1 MARRR
6 RSDTTGR
13 SEALRILDMLESG
26 REHSHALL
34 ARLPAD
40 MDDRE
45 RRLATELVYGVLRRR
60 SAIDRSLERH
70 SSRPLDRITLTLL
83 NALRLTLYQILFLS
97 RIPAPAAVDEGVR
110 LVRARLGRSRAAFA
124 NGVLRSACRER
135 EERAAGEERG
145 SPGKCDADALAEEHS
160 FPPFMVR
167 RFLRRYGPG
176 STVHLLET
184 LNRPAPITLRI
195 RGNAIDS
202 DAMIANL
209 REEGIAAIPSPLL
222 PGALRV
228 TSGAPQ
234 HTASF
239 RAGSVYIQD
248 EASQLVAELVRPFPT
263 DSPVVD
269 LCAAPGGK
277 ILAIADALPR
287 ESPCPIAADRS
298 LARLRLLRDNV
309 SRGGSAAPRCVV
321 MDARRPALRGTF
333 RRVLLD
339 APCSGTGIIRR
350 HPEIRWRRSEEA
362 IDACARRQEEM
373 LEAAWGL
380 VAPGGRLIY
389 AVCSLEPEEGPERI
403 AALREV
409 HPEIVP
415 IDARECL
422 PTAAHAL
429 VDGMGCLVTL
439 PHRDEVDGFYAA
451 VLERC

>member
-1 MARRR
+1 MARRKQ
-6 RSDTTGR
+6 SDSTAR
-13 SEALRILDMLESG
+13 SEALRILDVLDRG
-26 REHSHALL
+26 RGHSHALL
-34 ARLPAD
+34 AGLPAD

-60 SAIDRSLERH
+60 SAIDRALERH
-70 SSRPLDRITLTLL
+70 SSRPLNRITPTLL
-83 NALRLTLYQILFLS
+83 NVLRLTLYQILFLS
-97 RIPAPAAVDEGVR
+97 RVPAPAAVDEGVR
-110 LVRARLGRSRAAFA
+110 LVRARLGRSPAAFA

-135 EERAAGEERG
+135 EEGAVVEAPILPAK
-145 SPGKCDADALAEEHS
+145 SDADSLAEAHS
-160 FPPFMVR
+160 FPSFLVR
-167 RFLRRYGPG
+167 RFLRRYGAA
-176 STVHLLET
+176 TTIHLLET

-195 RGNAIDS
+195 RRTGIDS
-202 DAMIANL
+202 GALVAGL
-209 REEGIAAIPSPLL
+209 LEEGIETVPSPLL

-234 HTASF
+234 RTASF

-248 EASQLVAELVRPFPT
+248 ESSQLVAELLRPLPE

-277 ILAIADALPR
+277 ILAVADLLPLAGPR
-287 ESPCPIAADRS
+287 PIAADRS

-309 SRGGSAAPRCVV
+309 SRGGSPDPHYVV
-321 MDARRPALRGTF
+321 MDARRPALRGSF

-362 IDACARRQEEM
+362 IREFACKQGEM
-373 LEAAWGL
+373 LEAAWGM

-403 AALREV
+403 AALREA
-409 HPEIVP
+409 HPEIIP

-422 PTAAHAL
+422 PTTAHLL
-429 VDGMGCLVTL
+429 VDQAGFFATL
-439 PHRDEVDGFYAA
+439 PHRDGVDGFFAA
-451 VLERC
+451 VLERG